1 MGRRSIR
8 FRMTL
13 WYATVLTAGLGLF
26 GGLIWLSLRQR
37 LIGEVD
43 RDLEGRAGRFEQYF
57 RTESAEGAAVQ
68 LRDELDEF
76 CQALPPSSYVYLAG
90 ANGFVFRYPTAPPGV
105 QNFRMLRRQF
115 TSDGE
120 GFDLEVGSPIGEVLH
135 TLDLL
140 RLLLLSL
147 IPVVIAIACV
157 GGAWLSGRALKPVR
171 DLTAAALNISIENL
185 SERLPVPPTG
195 DELARLTEVWNGMLQ
210 RLESA
215 VKTLSQFV
223 ADASHELRTPLAVI
237 RTTAELALRRARSP
251 EAYRESLQ
259 EIVAESERMTQ
270 LVEDLLLLARSDTGS
285 VEMPLAPVD
294 AREVVRE
301 VCAEMRG
308 LAELRGIRITEPPGE
323 GTAMISGNR
332 PALHRLFLV
341 LLDNALKYSPAG
353 GDVNVTLER
362 RDSLVSV
369 AVEDFGPGISEA
381 DLPHI
386 FKRFYRADLARS
398 DVGYGLGLSLAQSIA
413 RTHGASI
420 EVRRTE
426 KASTIFRVEF
436 TWRDGR
442 PALPSLSQPAFSQPS
457 ASPAT
462 INAAHASTKGVQH
475 T

>member
-1 MGRRSIR
+1 MRRRSLR
-8 FRMTL
+8 FRLTV

-26 GGLIWLSLRQR
+26 SGLIWLSLRHR
-37 LIGEVD
+37 LIGEID

-57 RTESAEGAAVQ
+57 RTESAEGSEVQ
-68 LRDELDEF
+68 LRDELGEF

-90 ANGFVFRYPTAPPGV
+90 ANGFVFRYPAEASRAAP
-105 QNFRMLRRQF
+105 NFRTLQRQF
-115 TSDGE
+115 TSGGE
-120 GFDLEVGSPIGEVLH
+120 VFNLEVGSPIGEVLH
-135 TLDLL
+135 TLELL
-140 RLLLLSL
+140 RLLMLSL

-157 GGAWLSGRALKPVR
+157 GGAWLSGRALKPVH
-171 DLTAAALNISIENL
+171 DLTAAALTISIENL

-195 DELARLTEVWNGMLQ
+195 DELARLTEVWNTMLA

-251 EAYRESLQ
+251 EAYRDSLQ
-259 EIVAESERMTQ
+259 EIVAEAERMTH
-270 LVEDLLLLARSDTGS
+270 LVEDLLLLARSDTRT

-301 VCAEMRG
+301 VCAKMRG
-308 LAELRGIRITEPPGE
+308 LAELRQIRITEPVGE
-323 GTAMISGNR
+323 GAAMISGNR

-353 GDVNVTLER
+353 GDVNITVER
-362 RDSLVSV
+362 RDALVSV
-369 AVEDFGPGISEA
+369 AIEDFGAGIGEA

-386 FKRFYRADLARS
+386 FKRFYQADRARS
-398 DVGYGLGLSLAQSIA
+398 DGGHGLGLSLAESIA
-413 RTHGASI
+413 RAHGATI

-426 KASTIFRVEF
+426 RASTVFRVVF

-442 PALPSLSQPAFSQPS
+442 PALPSFSQSS
-457 ASPAT
+457 AFPAT
-462 INAAHASTKGVQH
+462 MDAAHESIKGVQH

>member
-26 GGLIWLSLRQR
+26 GGLIWVSLRHR
-37 LIGEVD
+37 LIEEID
-43 RDLEGRAGRFEQYF
+43 RDLEGRASRFEQYF
-57 RTESAEGAAVQ
+57 RTESAEGAGVQ

-90 ANGFVFRYPTAPPGV
+90 ANGFVFRYPTVPPAV

-115 TSDGE
+115 TFDGG
-120 GFDLEVGSPIGEVLH
+120 GFDLEVGSPIGEVQH

-171 DLTAAALNISIENL
+171 DLTAAALTISIENL

-195 DELARLTEVWNGMLQ
+195 DELARLTEVWNSMLQ

-223 ADASHELRTPLAVI
+223 ADASHELRTPLTVI

-251 EAYRESLQ
+251 ETYRDSLQ
-259 EIVAESERMTQ
+259 EIVGESERMTQ

-301 VCAEMRG
+301 VCSEMHG
-308 LAELRGIRITEPPGE
+308 LAELRRIRITEPPGE
-323 GTAMISGNR
+323 GAAIISGNR

-341 LLDNALKYSPAG
+341 LLDNALKYSPPG
-353 GDVNVTLER
+353 GDVNITVET

-369 AVEDFGPGISEA
+369 AIEDFGAGISKA

-386 FKRFYRADLARS
+386 FKRFYRADRARS
-398 DVGYGLGLSLAQSIA
+398 DPGHGLGLSLAESIA
-413 RTHGASI
+413 RTHSASI
-420 EVRRTE
+420 EVCRTE
-426 KASTIFRVEF
+426 SASTVFRVVF
-436 TWRDGR
+436 TRRDGG
-442 PALPSLSQPAFSQPS
+442 PPLPPFSQPS